1 MGEMRELELD
11 AVVELD
17 MKLYEEERIQLLS
30 DLYSTN
36 RELLPETGEVC
47 FDQILTKNLCKCKI
61 SEKWRSAA
69 TTGSCRSATARA
81 L

>member
-1 MGEMRELELD
+1 MVSMRLVHRDVEAKPDYDGEMRELELD

-17 MKLYEEERIQLLS
+17 MKLYEEEKIQLLS

-36 RELLPETGEVC
+36 REIVPETGEVC

-61 SEKWRSAA
+61 Q
-69 TTGSCRSATARA
+69 
-81 L
+81 